1 MPNTVIL
8 KFYFYSVKFE
18 ATLHGASS
26 STSGRRSPSP
36 IIDMSPVIGVK
47 ITLSKENSNE
57 LHDLSVLSNIAANQN
72 SIASH
77 PPKPVLTSTTH
88 LNSNQENKSNS
99 NSPRH
104 HHHHN
109 QQQQQQQHHNDE
121 EQKQNLTKTK
131 SGSDTGYFH
140 TENATVSLDDRSQK
154 PKEPT
159 LSLRSNSG
167 HSLGFSQYQHMPDI
181 AEMQLK
187 VAYELQLWK
196 EEREKEF
203 EQHLKKVEAKKFQQ
217 LAEAFKQHDIEREM
231 LVQKK
236 LKEYTELETVLKNS
250 LNEVEKRE
258 KKIAQEEVRLARIKS
273 DLNHEY
279 EQKLIEMR
287 EASKR
292 VQEKADHQVSMQKNK
307 CEMFEQEIA
316 KYKKQVNE
324 WEKRMADKEAEFL
337 RYKEK
342 ENTRPEVRLQSEL
355 NVLHLEKVKSR
366 FIMSF
371 IICCSYLIL
380 KITSKFRL
388 NKTESWRQ

>member
-1 MPNTVIL
+1 MSNTKIL
-8 KFYFYSVKFE
+8 KLDFYFIKFE
-18 ATLHGASS
+18 ATLHGSSS

-47 ITLSKENSNE
+47 ITLSKENANE
-57 LHDLSVLSNIAANQN
+57 LTHDLSVLSNIAANQN

-104 HHHHN
+104 HHHH
-109 QQQQQQQHHNDE
+109 QQQQQQHHIDE

-131 SGSDTGYFH
+131 SASQDTGYFH
-140 TENATVSLDDRSQK
+140 TENATVSQDDRSQK

-167 HSLGFSQYQHMPDI
+167 HSLGFSQHQHMPDI

-236 LKEYTELETVLKNS
+236 LKEYTELETVLRNS

-307 CEMFEQEIA
+307 CETLEQEVA

-324 WEKRMADKEAEFL
+324 WEKRMADKEAEFV

-366 FIMSF
+366 FETLWRG
-371 IICCSYLIL
+371 YLIL
-380 KITSKFRL
+380 KITSKLRSS
-388 NKTESWRQ
+388 KTESWRQ